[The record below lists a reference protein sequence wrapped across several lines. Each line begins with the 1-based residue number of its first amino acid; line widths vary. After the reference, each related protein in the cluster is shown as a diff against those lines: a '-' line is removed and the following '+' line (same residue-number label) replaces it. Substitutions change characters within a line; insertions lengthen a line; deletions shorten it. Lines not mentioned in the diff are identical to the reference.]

1 MNIEIDNILLK
12 LRQTVLNLNDTTLE
26 MHKNSLKIEISKA
39 NENLNER
46 FDEIY
51 KEIELGTL
59 DFERKFN
66 LIKQISSISVLDI
79 AEAYDGIFFT
89 KPKKLSIQLYGR
101 NKEIPTNKI
110 ENYNLNKTI
119 ITKIYDHFN
128 FFRMGRAHVEPW
140 PASSIHTA
148 LLDG

>member
-79 AEAYDGIFFT
+79 AEAYDSIFFT

-101 NKEIPTNKI
+101 NKEIPTNKPGI
-110 ENYNLNKTI
+110 NL
-119 ITKIYDHFN
+119 
-128 FFRMGRAHVEPW
+128 P
-140 PASSIHTA
+140 
-148 LLDG
+148 